1 MKVKVAGSKFHHLA
15 LDGSYCTRCDRVW
28 DAPVGR
34 APPKPLCRRC
44 VQSAKHP
51 TITEA

>member
-15 LDGSYCTRCDRVW
+15 LDASYYTRCDRVW

-34 APPKPLCRRC
+34 STKKPICRRC

-51 TITEA
+51 NITEG